1 MESSVKFREE
11 DHTYWLGERQLPGV
25 TTVID
30 MWAQTYAGIPEEIL
44 RPARER
50 GTAVH
55 MACQYDDEGEL
66 DESFLESP
74 LGTYVLAWRDF
85 QVQKAFIPKLI
96 EQQVYSQRY
105 QYAGTL
111 DRTGS
116 LQGGYGRGPVE
127 VLMDIKTGSAL
138 KATTGLQT
146 AAYAEALRTDRRK
159 KSLPR
164 WGVELHKDGTW
175 RLEEFKD
182 PDDLPTFL
190 AALRL
195 YNWRLKH
202 G

>member
-11 DHTYWLGERQLPGV
+11 DHTYWLGERLLPGV

-30 MWAQTYAGIPEEIL
+30 MWAQAYAGIPEEIL

-55 MACQYDDEGEL
+55 LACQYDDEGEL

-74 LGTYVLAWRDF
+74 LGPYVLAWRDF
-85 QVQKAFIPKLI
+85 KVQTSFKPFLI

-116 LQGGYGRGPVE
+116 MQGEE

-138 KATTGLQT
+138 KATTRLQT

-159 KSLPR
+159 QSLPR
-164 WGVELHKDGTW
+164 WGVELHKNGSW
-175 RLEEFKD
+175 RLEEFND

-195 YNWRLKH
+195 FNWRLKYA
-202 G
+202 